1 MCVHLADESSYY
13 NSSFSHGVTNVSHL
27 TAVPE
32 MPALPQQIALSPQG
46 GTETQIGKYESIYIL
61 IFMAVVV
68 MSQKEHLAML
78 HNLASSL
85 PRSVF
90 LWSAF
95 GVWPSSSKVVV
106 RPFRGRKHHEN
117 FF

>member
-32 MPALPQQIALSPQG
+32 IPALPQQTALSPQG

-85 PRSVF
+85 PHSVF

-95 GVWPSSSKVVV
+95 GVRPSSSKGVV
-106 RPFRGRKHHEN
+106 RPFRERKHHEN